1 VRVSEERWV
10 RNGESEKGEWS
21 MCVVCMNSREHMKR
35 KGKKAG
41 AGRNRR
47 KTKKKSPFVSV
58 TSEKKKRSLLILSLS
73 LSFRALWV
81 MQPKEDR
88 DKGRRE
94 ELTDRQT
101 DRQTGWKERE
111 TQYPF

>member
-58 TSEKKKRSLLILSLS
+58 TSEKKRGLFSFSLSLS
-73 LSFRALWV
+73 LLGHCGSCN
-81 MQPKEDR
+81 QKKTETKEGG
-88 DKGRRE
+88 KN
-94 ELTDRQT
+94 
-101 DRQTGWKERE
+101 
-111 TQYPF
+111 